1 MSPPPDVWT
10 ALRSWPWRLLA
21 SGWPW
26 RALAYLV
33 SGAAVGVVVAVALFA
48 LVGVGLLTLVI
59 LVGVLVLA
67 GVPLLAALVADVE
80 RKRLRLILPEAGR
93 DAIEP
98 PQPIAWGDRLRALR
112 RLRISGP
119 EVGYTV
125 LLGTVLWLVDAVA
138 LNLLIAL
145 PGVLVLAPV
154 LIRADAP
161 VAFGPWQITTP
172 TEAWIAA
179 VPGLVLLVVGLY
191 ATTLLAAAQASL
203 ARLLLEPA
211 QTRLTAAVADLRR
224 SRVDLVDAFETER
237 RRIERDL
244 HDGAQQRLVAL
255 TLTLGLAELEMPEGA
270 GLDLVR
276 QAHSQAETALAELR
290 ATVRGIHPRVL
301 VDHGLTAAVHELADA
316 AGLPVAVD
324 LQVDGRLPPPVEAAA
339 YFVVAEA
346 LTNTVRH
353 AGATSARIQGRVSG
367 DRLEVEI
374 RDDGSGGAAMRP
386 GGGLAGLATR
396 LAALDGDLEVTSPP
410 GGPTEVRMT
419 CPTALP

>member
-1 MSPPPDVWT
+1 MRPPADVWA
-10 ALRSWPWRLLA
+10 ALRSSPWRLLA

-26 RALAYLV
+26 RALAYLA
-33 SGAAVGVVVAVALFA
+33 SGALVGLVVAVLLFV
-48 LVGVGLLTLVI
+48 LVGVGVLTLIV

-67 GVPLLAALVADVE
+67 GIPLLAAFVADVE
-80 RKRLRLILPEAGR
+80 RVRLRLVLPGQA
-93 DAIEP
+93 EP

-125 LLGTVLWLVDAVA
+125 LLATVLWVVDAVA
-138 LNLLIAL
+138 LNLIITI

-154 LIRADAP
+154 LVRLDAP
-161 VAFGPWQITTP
+161 IAVGPWQLSTP
-172 TEAWIAA
+172 TEAWIAVA
-179 VPGLVLLVVGLY
+179 PGLVLLVAGLY
-191 ATTLLAAAQASL
+191 AATLLAAAQASL

-211 QTRLTAAVADLRR
+211 QTRLAAAVADLRR

-237 RRIERDL
+237 SRIERDL

-255 TLTLGLAELEMPEGA
+255 TMTLGLAELEVPEGA

-276 QAHSQAETALAELR
+276 QAHAQAETALAELR

-316 AGLPVAVD
+316 AGLPVSVD
-324 LQVDGRLPPPVEAAA
+324 LRVDRRLPAPVEAAA

-346 LTNTVRH
+346 LTNAVRH
-353 AGATSARIQGRVSG
+353 AGARSARVEGQLIG
-367 DRLEVEI
+367 DRLEVGV
-374 RDDGSGGAAMRP
+374 RDDGTGGAVVRP

-396 LAALDGDLEVTSPP
+396 LAALDGRLEVTSPP

>member
-1 MSPPPDVWT
+1 MRPPADVWA
-10 ALRSWPWRLLA
+10 ALRSSPWRLLA

-26 RALAYLV
+26 RALAYLA
-33 SGAAVGVVVAVALFA
+33 SGALVGLVVAVLLFV
-48 LVGVGLLTLVI
+48 LVGVGVLTLIV

-67 GVPLLAALVADVE
+67 GIPLLAAFVADVE
-80 RKRLRLILPEAGR
+80 RVRLRLVLPGQA
-93 DAIEP
+93 EP

-125 LLGTVLWLVDAVA
+125 LLATVLWVVDAVA
-138 LNLLIAL
+138 LNLIITI

-154 LIRADAP
+154 LVRLDAP
-161 VAFGPWQITTP
+161 IAVGPWQLSTP
-172 TEAWIAA
+172 TEAWIAVA
-179 VPGLVLLVVGLY
+179 PGLMLLVAGLY
-191 ATTLLAAAQASL
+191 AATLLAAAQASL

-211 QTRLTAAVADLRR
+211 QTRLAAAVADLRR

-237 RRIERDL
+237 SRIERDL

-255 TLTLGLAELEMPEGA
+255 TMTLGLAELEVPEGA

-276 QAHSQAETALAELR
+276 QAHAQAETALAELR

-316 AGLPVAVD
+316 AGLPVSVD
-324 LQVDGRLPPPVEAAA
+324 LGVDRRLPAPVEAAA

-346 LTNTVRH
+346 LTNAVRH
-353 AGATSARIQGRVSG
+353 AGARSARVEGQLIG
-367 DRLEVEI
+367 DRLEVGV
-374 RDDGSGGAAMRP
+374 RDDGTGGAVVRP

-396 LAALDGDLEVTSPP
+396 LAALDGRLEVTSPP

>member
-1 MSPPPDVWT
+1 MRPPPDVWA
-10 ALRSWPWRLLA
+10 ALRSSPWRLVA
-21 SGWPW
+21 SSWPW
-26 RALAYLV
+26 RALAYLA
-33 SGAAVGVVVAVALFA
+33 SGAVVGLVVAVLLFA
-48 LVGVGLLTLVI
+48 LLGLGLLTLVI

-67 GVPLLAALVADVE
+67 GIPLLAALVADVE
-80 RKRLRLILPEAGR
+80 RVRLRLVLPDSRPGPAERPA
-93 DAIEP
+93 
-98 PQPIAWGDRLRALR
+98 PIAWGDRLRALR

-125 LLGTVLWLVDAVA
+125 LLATVMWVVDAVA
-138 LNLLIAL
+138 LNLIITI
-145 PGVLVLAPV
+145 PGVLVLAPFLV
-154 LIRADAP
+154 RLDGP
-161 VAFGPWQITTP
+161 VAFGPWQLDTP
-172 TEAWIAA
+172 AEAWIAVA
-179 VPGLVLLVVGLY
+179 PGLVLLFAGLY
-191 ATTLLAAAQASL
+191 AATLLAAAQASL

-211 QTRLTAAVADLRR
+211 QTRMAAAVADLRR

-237 RRIERDL
+237 SRIERDL

-255 TLTLGLAELEMPEGA
+255 TMTLGLAELEVPEGA

-276 QAHSQAETALAELR
+276 QAHAQAETALAELR

-324 LQVDGRLPPPVEAAA
+324 LRVQDRLPAPVEAAA

-346 LTNTVRH
+346 LTNAVRH
-353 AGATSARIQGRVSG
+353 GRAGSARVEGQLTG
-367 DRLEVEI
+367 DRLEVGV
-374 RDDGSGGAAMRP
+374 RDDGTGGAVVRP

-396 LAALDGDLEVTSPP
+396 LAALDGHLEIISPS

>member
-1 MSPPPDVWT
+1 MRPPADVWA
-10 ALRSWPWRLLA
+10 ALRSSPWRLLA
-21 SGWPW
+21 SSWPW
-26 RALAYLV
+26 RALAYLA
-33 SGAAVGVVVAVALFA
+33 SGA
-48 LVGVGLLTLVI
+48 LVGLVVAAVLFVLVGIGLLTLVV

-67 GVPLLAALVADVE
+67 GIPLLAALVADVE
-80 RKRLRLILPEAGR
+80 RVRLRLVLPDVRPGPA
-93 DAIEP
+93 EP
-98 PQPIAWGDRLRALR
+98 PAPITWGDRLRALR

-125 LLGTVLWLVDAVA
+125 LLATVLWLVDAVV
-138 LNLLIAL
+138 LNLIITI

-154 LIRADAP
+154 LVRLDAP
-161 VAFGPWQITTP
+161 IAVGPWQLSTP
-172 TEAWIAA
+172 AEAWIAVA
-179 VPGLVLLVVGLY
+179 PGLGLLVAGLY
-191 ATTLLAAAQASL
+191 AAILLAAAQASL

-211 QTRLTAAVADLRR
+211 QIRMAAAVADLRR

-237 RRIERDL
+237 SRIERDL

-255 TLTLGLAELEMPEGA
+255 TMTLGLAELEVPEGA

-276 QAHSQAETALAELR
+276 QAHAQAETALAELR

-316 AGLPVAVD
+316 AGLPVSVD
-324 LQVDGRLPPPVEAAA
+324 LRIDGRLPTPVEAAA

-346 LTNTVRH
+346 LTNAVRH
-353 AGATSARIQGRVSG
+353 AGARSARVEGQLTG
-367 DRLEVEI
+367 DRLEVGV
-374 RDDGSGGAAMRP
+374 RDDGAGGATMRP

-396 LAALDGDLEVTSPP
+396 LAALDGHLEVTSPP

-419 CPTALP
+419 CPTVLP

>member
-1 MSPPPDVWT
+1 M
-10 ALRSWPWRLLA
+10 
-21 SGWPW
+21 
-26 RALAYLV
+26 
-33 SGAAVGVVVAVALFA
+33 
-48 LVGVGLLTLVI
+48 
-59 LVGVLVLA
+59 
-67 GVPLLAALVADVE
+67 E
-80 RKRLRLILPEAGR
+80 RGRLRLILPEARR

-138 LNLLIAL
+138 LNLLIAV
-145 PGVLVLAPV
+145 PGVLVLAPALV
-154 LIRADAP
+154 RFDAP

-255 TLTLGLAELEMPEGA
+255 TMTLGLAELEMPEGA

-276 QAHSQAETALAELR
+276 QAHTQAETALAELR

-367 DRLEVEI
+367 GRLEVHV

>member
-1 MSPPPDVWT
+1 MRPPPDVWA
-10 ALRSWPWRLLA
+10 ALRSSPWRLLA
-21 SGWPW
+21 SSWPW
-26 RALAYLV
+26 RALAYLAT
-33 SGAAVGVVVAVALFA
+33 GALVGLAVTAVLFV

-67 GVPLLAALVADVE
+67 GIPLLAALVADVE
-80 RKRLRLILPEAGR
+80 RARLRLVLPDVRPGPA
-93 DAIEP
+93 AP
-98 PQPIAWGDRLRALR
+98 PAPIAWGDRLRALR

-125 LLGTVLWLVDAVA
+125 LLATVLWLVDAVV
-138 LNLLIAL
+138 LNLIITI

-154 LIRADAP
+154 LVRLDAP
-161 VAFGPWQITTP
+161 IAVGPWQLSTP
-172 TEAWIAA
+172 TEAWIAVA
-179 VPGLVLLVVGLY
+179 PGLALLIAGLY
-191 ATTLLAAAQASL
+191 AATLLAAAQASL

-211 QTRLTAAVADLRR
+211 QTRMAAAVADLRR

-237 RRIERDL
+237 SRIERDL

-255 TLTLGLAELEMPEGA
+255 TMTLGLAELEVPEGP

-276 QAHSQAETALAELR
+276 QAHAQAETALAELR

-316 AGLPVAVD
+316 AGLPVSVD
-324 LQVDGRLPPPVEAAA
+324 LRVDGRLPAPVEAAA

-346 LTNTVRH
+346 LTNAVRH
-353 AGATSARIQGRVSG
+353 AGARSARVEGQVSG
-367 DRLEVEI
+367 DRLVVGV
-374 RDDGSGGAAMRP
+374 RDDGAGGATVRP

-396 LAALDGDLEVTSPP
+396 LAALDGHLKVTSPP

>member
-1 MSPPPDVWT
+1 MRPPLDVWA
-10 ALRSWPWRLLA
+10 ALRSSPWRLLA
-21 SGWPW
+21 SSWPW
-26 RALAYLV
+26 RALAYLA
-33 SGAAVGVVVAVALFA
+33 SGALVGLVVAVALFV
-48 LVGVGLLTLVI
+48 LVGVGLLTLVV

-67 GVPLLAALVADVE
+67 GIPLLAALVADVE
-80 RKRLRLILPEAGR
+80 RVRLRLVLPEAGPGK
-93 DAIEP
+93 AAP
-98 PQPIAWGDRLRALR
+98 PERIAWSDRLRARR

-125 LLGTVLWLVDAVA
+125 LVATVLWLVDAVA
-138 LNLLIAL
+138 LNLLITL
-145 PGVLVLAPV
+145 PGVLVAAPV
-154 LIRADAP
+154 LVRIDAP
-161 VAFGPWQITTP
+161 VAFGPWQLSTP
-172 TEAWIAA
+172 GEAWIAVA
-179 VPGLVLLVVGLY
+179 PGLVLLVAGLY

-237 RRIERDL
+237 SRIERDL

-255 TLTLGLAELEMPEGA
+255 TMTLGLAELEVPEGA

-276 QAHSQAETALAELR
+276 QAHTQAETALAELR

-301 VDHGLTAAVHELADA
+301 VDHGLTAAVRELAGA
-316 AGLPVAVD
+316 AGLPVSVD
-324 LQVDGRLPPPVEAAA
+324 LRVDRRLPAPVEAAA

-346 LTNTVRH
+346 LTNAVRH
-353 AGATSARIQGRVSG
+353 AGARSARVQGQVTA
-367 DRLEVEI
+367 DRLEVVV
-374 RDDGSGGAAMRP
+374 RDDGAGGATARP

-396 LAALDGDLEVTSPP
+396 LAALDGLLEITSPP

-419 CPTALP
+419 CPIALP